1 MVNPIISD
9 TATCAAVE
17 KGMKPASPEKGKN
30 KRITHVGKDLED
42 HLIQLPSFLQYF
54 PIKPCQHYTMYNI

>member
-17 KGMKPASPEKGKN
+17 KGRKPASPEKGKIRESQN
-30 KRITHVGKDLED
+30 HPCWKTPTRSSNPASL
-42 HLIQLPSFLQYF
+42 LPTIFSR
-54 PIKPCQHYTMYNI
+54 